1 MKINIPF
8 IANLIIEKLYEKGF
22 EAFVVG
28 GCVRDS
34 LLGIK
39 PKDWDITTSAK
50 PNQVIEIFKDKYNVV
65 ETGIKHGTVT
75 LIDEYKNPYEITT
88 YRIEGEYEK
97 NRKPKSV
104 EFTSSIKEDLKRRD
118 FTINA
123 MAYNYKEGLIDY
135 FSGEEDLKNKI
146 IKCVGN
152 PSDRFEEDAL
162 RIMRA
167 FRFRARYNDF
177 ILDENLL
184 NAASDKAY
192 LLKNISVER
201 IREEINQII
210 TTNPSILS
218 LLKQKGILDY
228 IIPELKII
236 YDCQQ
241 NNKYH
246 IFDVW
251 NHTIE
256 AMKNSEPDLEIRL
269 SLLLHDIGKPLCKVT
284 DEKGIDSFYCHPKE
298 SKNIAGKLLKRL
310 KYDNKTVEKV
320 TNFIEYHDSD
330 ISSSR
335 DIKRMLNKLGEK
347 DFRKLLKVKYGD
359 LSARNPEFAIE
370 KIEKLKKVEDTLE
383 TILKEDECYSM
394 SQLKVNGE
402 DLKHIGIKEGKAIG
416 HMLNVLLDMVIQDNS
431 LNTKEKLLK
440 IVRERSKCY

>member
-50 PNQVIEIFKDKYNVV
+50 PNQVIEIFKDKYTVV
-65 ETGIKHGTVT
+65 KTGIKHGTVT
-75 LIDEYKNPYEITT
+75 LIDENKNPYEITT

-104 EFTSSIKEDLKRRD
+104 EFTKSIKEDLKRRD

-135 FSGEEDLKNKI
+135 FNGEEDLKNKI

-177 ILDENLL
+177 LLDESLL
-184 NAASDKAY
+184 NAATEKAY

-210 TTNPSILS
+210 TTSPSILT
-218 LLKQKGILDY
+218 LLKQGEYL
-228 IIPELKII
+228 II
-236 YDCQQ
+236 
-241 NNKYH
+241 
-246 IFDVW
+246 
-251 NHTIE
+251 
-256 AMKNSEPDLEIRL
+256 
-269 SLLLHDIGKPLCKVT
+269 
-284 DEKGIDSFYCHPKE
+284 
-298 SKNIAGKLLKRL
+298 
-310 KYDNKTVEKV
+310 
-320 TNFIEYHDSD
+320 
-330 ISSSR
+330 
-335 DIKRMLNKLGEK
+335 
-347 DFRKLLKVKYGD
+347 
-359 LSARNPEFAIE
+359 
-370 KIEKLKKVEDTLE
+370 
-383 TILKEDECYSM
+383 
-394 SQLKVNGE
+394 
-402 DLKHIGIKEGKAIG
+402 
-416 HMLNVLLDMVIQDNS
+416 
-431 LNTKEKLLK
+431 
-440 IVRERSKCY
+440 